1 MATKLFLALAVAMLL
16 GANTS
21 NAQSLTDTY
30 WRNPKTGDWIIGF
43 AEKHVIYDNA
53 VWDIVEQTERKGGY
67 TLTVSN
73 GSETRD
79 IKVSP
84 MRKGERTIAV
94 GKDGR
99 IKCNPIT
106 TSTLPDYPAR
116 DNRQG
121 FKDNGYRMGDSVTIV
136 GWLKDMPD
144 EAWERGKE
152 FEVAIMNILTD
163 EQDSFYAPL
172 DSLGRFG
179 FKVPLLN
186 TSQAFLDWDRNR
198 ICTVLEP
205 DETYF
210 LLVDFTTGQRLFMGT
225 DARLQNETTA
235 HPYTWVEER
244 MPYRK
249 ATHEEAMQFLEKS
262 NEERAALNQELAQRL
277 KEHPNLSQRYAEYVE
292 ASHMACQGDY
302 LMEAAF
308 NMPNLALPEE
318 YMNYVTP
325 NTWDKLHQHPY
336 TLSRD
341 FSGFIYNYM
350 TFIKRSVSESSIPAF
365 VTIERLVE
373 KGTITLS
380 DKEADAIKRYEIE
393 KDSVVA
399 LIQSLPDEEKQAV
412 ANDFNNSELVKT
424 INALLSRV
432 KDDVATEIA
441 CNESLRT
448 LASVKHTPALHDIYL
463 ARLLYTLIDD
473 LRKPLSPTVMEWMES
488 EIQLP
493 AAKALVMELNDK
505 YLALQRRDFSAASLK
520 SSDDVKGMSDGEKIL
535 RKLIEPYKGKVIL
548 LDVWGTWC
556 GPCKAAL
563 ANSQEEYARL
573 SPYDIVFLY
582 LANRSDEESW
592 KNVIKEYNVTGDN
605 VVHYNLP
612 AEQQSVIERFLGVNS
627 YPTYKLI
634 DRDGNILDVNADPRD
649 LNALEK
655 VVKLLNEE

>member
-1 MATKLFLALAVAMLL
+1 MKTTKLFLALTVAILL
-16 GANTS
+16 GANIC
-21 NAQSLTDTY
+21 NAQSLTNTY
-30 WRNPKTGDWIIGF
+30 WRNLKTGDWVIGF
-43 AEKHVIYDNA
+43 TEKHVIYDNA
-53 VWDIVEQTERKGGY
+53 VWDIVEQTERKGGH
-67 TLTVSN
+67 TLTISN
-73 GSETRD
+73 GNEARS

-84 MRKGERTIAV
+84 TKKEERTITIDKKV
-94 GKDGR
+94 SV
-99 IKCNPIT
+99 KCSPIT
-106 TSTLPDYPAR
+106 TSTLPDYPTR
-116 DNRQG
+116 DDRQG

-136 GWLKDMPD
+136 GWLKDMSA

-172 DSLGRFG
+172 DSLGRFA

-186 TSQAFLDWDRNR
+186 TSQAFLDWDRSR

-205 DETYF
+205 NETYF
-210 LLVDFTTGQRLFMGT
+210 LLVDFTTGQKLFMGT
-225 DARLQNETTA
+225 NARLQNETTA
-235 HPYTWVEER
+235 HPYTWVKEK
-244 MPYRK
+244 MPFRK

-262 NEERAALNQELAQRL
+262 DKERAALNQELAQRL

-292 ASHMACQGDY
+292 TSYMACQGDY

-308 NMPNLALPEE
+308 NMPDLMLPEE
-318 YMNYVTP
+318 YMSYVTT

-350 TFIKRSVSESSIPAF
+350 TFVKRSVSESSIPAF

-373 KGTITLS
+373 KGAITLS
-380 DKEADAIKRYEIE
+380 EKEADAIKRYEIE

-424 INALLSRV
+424 INTLLSRV

-441 CNESLRT
+441 CSESLRT

-463 ARLLYTLIDD
+463 ARLLYALIDD
-473 LRKPLSPTVMEWMES
+473 LRKPLSPAVMEWMEN

-493 AAKALVMELNDK
+493 AAKALVMRLNDK
-505 YLALQRRDFSAASLK
+505 YLALQRRDFSSASLK
-520 SSDDVKGMSDGEKIL
+520 SANDVKGVSDGEKIL
-535 RKLIEPYKGKVIL
+535 RKLIEPYKGKFIL

-563 ANSQEEYARL
+563 AKSQEEYEHL
-573 SPYDIVFLY
+573 KDYDIVYLY
-582 LANRSDEESW
+582 LANRSSEESW

-612 AEQQSVIERFLGVNS
+612 AEQQTAIERFLGVNS

-649 LNALEK
+649 LNALEGVIK
-655 VVKLLNEE
+655 MIE